1 MSGFTLEIDGLAKS
15 FQGKRAVDGVS
26 MAVAK
31 GEIVG
36 FLGPNGAGKTTV
48 MSIVTGLLAPDQ
60 GHVRLFGIDG
70 GARRAD
76 VRLRIGYLQEKPRIY
91 PEMTARAY
99 LNLFARIYGVRE
111 PGKRVDQ
118 VLDRVG
124 LTSAADRTL
133 GTFSRGM
140 QQRACLARVMLHAPE
155 FLILDEPTLGLDPV
169 GVAELRDIFREM
181 REQGV
186 TLLFS
191 SHQLAEMERICD
203 SVIFLFD
210 GKVVAQGRPEDLLPD
225 VATDAALAVEL
236 FEQAHASLGVI
247 RSLPMVASAR
257 ELDTHRVAITLR
269 QDSTSGERD
278 RRAEL
283 ARALTGAGLTVL
295 SVGVA
300 SRTLEDVFL
309 TLTRGRR
316 APAPN

>member
-31 GEIVG
+31 GEIAG

-91 PEMTARAY
+91 PEMSARAY
-99 LNLFARIYGVRE
+99 LALFARIYGVPN
-111 PGKRVDQ
+111 PGKRVEQ

-124 LTSAADRTL
+124 LSPAADRTL

-140 QQRACLARVMLHAPE
+140 QQRACLARVMLHEPE

-181 REQGV
+181 REQGA

-225 VATDAALAVEL
+225 VAHDAALAVEL
-236 FEQAHASLGVI
+236 FEPVHASLPVI
-247 RSLPMVASAR
+247 RSLPLVESAR
-257 ELDTHRVAITLR
+257 ETDTHRVAIVLR
-269 QDSTSGERD
+269 HGNTAGERD